1 MPTVWKDVL
10 ESYFRRNEVD
20 NMKKTHGHIKLENPR
35 NYAALMLFF
44 GCLFE
49 ILGTTTERFT
59 ANSTLSQAG
68 WYLIVV
74 SALLWTIELVCRLI
88 RR

>member
-1 MPTVWKDVL
+1 
-10 ESYFRRNEVD
+10 
-20 NMKKTHGHIKLENPR
+20 MKKARVHIKLENPK
-35 NYAALMLFF
+35 NLPPEMLFF

-68 WYLIVV
+68 WYLIAA
-74 SALLWTIELVCRLI
+74 SALLWIVELACRT
-88 RR
+88 RRR